1 MTHWHCEKRGYL
13 ISAVYPSHFPIS
25 TPAIDTYKT
34 DHPVSYILNKE
45 NDDE

>member
-13 ISAVYPSHFPIS
+13 ISAVYPSHFPNE

-45 NDDE
+45 NNDD